1 MGYVAFKA
9 MLVRSS
15 GVLLLLLAPQASAAP
30 CADFVDV
37 DGASGFCANVE
48 WLKNRQVTLGCA
60 TAVYCPDAAVSRLAM
75 ALTPTQL
82 PVDVSPGAIDL
93 DASAVVCQTQAFAV
107 AGFPRRAYVDA
118 SFSGQATGDVGFAA
132 DLVMSSDGGANWTNL
147 NTATNRGFVRA
158 NQWGAFADLGFVD
171 LSVGQNVRWG
181 MRMTRGGIAGST
193 DLADSRCQL
202 RVLVYSRNGDASPF

>member
-75 ALTPTQL
+75 AAFMNRLGTALTPAL
-82 PVDVSPGAIDL
+82 VDARGTPTALDL
-93 DASAVVCQTQAFAV
+93 DAGPVICQTAACWSLV
-107 AGFPRRAYVDA
+107 
-118 SFSGQATGDVGFAA
+118 SGSA
-132 DLVMSSDGGANWTNL
+132 
-147 NTATNRGFVRA
+147 
-158 NQWGAFADLGFVD
+158 
-171 LSVGQNVRWG
+171 
-181 MRMTRGGIAGST
+181 
-193 DLADSRCQL
+193 
-202 RVLVYSRNGDASPF
+202 